1 MKISKIIEELTE
13 LKEYIGDKDL
23 EACIANS
30 ITTGVNVMYKNDDGG
45 ITSTSLEG
53 EKLVKQMKATMNDP
67 SVLTELKE
75 SKLPYEATPDY
86 APISFKVVFQGI
98 PGVCEPQTI
107 EMKIPRS
114 QNPKEPSLSI
124 TYEEYPLISKA
135 IKEEMD
141 KFKSEVAVLLAEK
154 DKNASKTIEKF
165 NDWNDVSNTKIPL
178 NEEIFALLEDRMNP
192 KRLRPEVIIAH
203 MYPAKRLLW
212 TEQTVGDVLCYD
224 VPAGNFHCCNGNQ
237 IKYWK
242 YVNVPR

>member
-23 EACIANS
+23 EACIANC

-53 EKLVKQMKATMNDP
+53 EKLVRQMKAIMNQD
-67 SVLTELKE
+67 
-75 SKLPYEATPDY
+75 
-86 APISFKVVFQGI
+86 
-98 PGVCEPQTI
+98 
-107 EMKIPRS
+107 
-114 QNPKEPSLSI
+114 
-124 TYEEYPLISKA
+124 
-135 IKEEMD
+135 
-141 KFKSEVAVLLAEK
+141 
-154 DKNASKTIEKF
+154 ASKTTEKF

-203 MYPAKRLLW
+203 MYPAKKLLW